1 MKQISIKTSIYTLSL
16 THPEIVTIMKDCG
29 FENITQPG
37 MLQTAGR
44 LMTIEKGAKMK
55 GISLE
60 FIQKIFRKNG
70 YEFIQEEE
78 K

>member
-1 MKQISIKTSIYTLSL
+1 MKQISMKTSVYTLSQ
-16 THPEIVTIMKDCG
+16 THPEIIHIMKECG

-55 GISLE
+55 GISVDYIKE
-60 FIQKIFRKNG
+60 KFKNHG
-70 YEFIQEEE
+70 FELMNEE
-78 K
+78 

>member
-1 MKQISIKTSIYTLSL
+1 MMNQISINTSVYTLSQKY
-16 THPEIVTIMKDCG
+16 PEIVGIMKECG

-37 MLQTAGR
+37 MLYTAGR

-60 FIQKIFRKNG
+60 L
-70 YEFIQEEE
+70 IQENFKKHGFEII
-78 K
+78 